1 MLRCHGKSDH
11 FQIILYLIEGYKW
24 RFVVEDSTQRGLK
37 LTKIGKIEIGTINQD
52 LTERKEFSKRRPLG
66 EDHR

>member
-11 FQIILYLIEGYKW
+11 FQMILYLIEGYNW

-37 LTKIGKIEIGTINQD
+37 LTTIGNIEIGTINQD
-52 LTERKEFSKRRPLG
+52 LTERKALRRRP
-66 EDHR
+66 